1 MQVGLI
7 GWRGM
12 VGSVLVQRMRE
23 ERDFDLIDPLFF
35 STSQSGMPGPAIG
48 KAVSTVQDANDI
60 AALARADVLI
70 SCQGGEYTT
79 EIHPRL
85 RAAGWTGYWIDAA
98 STLRM
103 KDNAVIVLDP
113 VNRGVIDAALDT
125 GINDFIGGNCTVS
138 LMLMAMAGL
147 FEAGLVE
154 WVSAMTY
161 QAASG
166 AGAKNM
172 RELLSQ
178 MGVLEAAAASQL
190 ADPGSAILEID
201 RTVTETMRGATL
213 PSEQFG
219 HPLAG
224 SLLPWIDK
232 DLGNGQSKEEWKGLA
247 EANKILGRARN
258 PIPVDGICVRI
269 GAMRC
274 HSQAL
279 TVKLTR
285 DVPLRDIESMIASAH
300 EWVQVVPNE
309 RTASLRDLTPT
320 AVSGTLRVPIGRLR
334 KLAMGPEYLTAFTV
348 GDQLLWGAA
357 EPLRRVLR
365 IILGDAK
372 VQGRRAESAT
382 VA

>member
-23 ERDFDLIDPLFF
+23 EHDFDVIDPIFF
-35 STSQSGMPGPAIG
+35 STTQAGTAAPAIG
-48 KAVSTVQDANDI
+48 KRTPAVKDATDLK
-60 AALARADVLI
+60 ALMTADTLI
-70 SCQGGEYTT
+70 SCQGGDYTS
-79 EIHPRL
+79 EIYPRL
-85 RAAGWTGYWIDAA
+85 REAGWKGYWIDAA

-103 KDNAVIVLDP
+103 KDHAVIVLDP
-113 VNRGVIDAALDT
+113 VNRDVIDSALDAGVT
-125 GINDFIGGNCTVS
+125 DFIGGNCTVS

-147 FEAGLVE
+147 FRAGLVE

-166 AGAKNM
+166 AGAKQM
-172 RELLSQ
+172 RELVSQ
-178 MGVLEAAAASQL
+178 MGRLHAAAEKQL
-190 ADPGSAILEID
+190 ADPASAILDVD
-201 RTVTETMRGATL
+201 RVVTDRLRSAEL
-213 PSEQFG
+213 PVEHLGQ
-219 HPLAG
+219 PLAG

-232 DLGNGQSKEEWKGLA
+232 DLGNGQSREEWKGLV
-247 EANKILGRARN
+247 EANKILGRRES
-258 PIPVDGICVRI
+258 PIPVDGICVRV

-285 DVPLRDIESMIASAH
+285 DVPLADIESLLASAH
-300 EWVQVVPNE
+300 EWVTVVPNQRE
-309 RTASLRDLTPT
+309 VSLRELTPT
-320 AVSGTLRVPIGRLR
+320 AVSGTLRVPVGRLR
-334 KLAMGPEYLTAFTV
+334 KLAMGPQYLGAFTV

-365 IILGDAK
+365 IILGVSTSTA
-372 VQGRRAESAT
+372 RAASPAL
-382 VA
+382 A